1 MKMLKELQ
9 CSIFRG
15 GTSKGVFFMKDV
27 LPVNDEELKE
37 VLLKVMGSPDVRQI
51 NGLGGSVSTTSKVAI
66 ISKEEKE
73 DWDVNYTF
81 AQVSVDKPVVSYAGN
96 CGNIS
101 SAVGAYAI
109 ENNLVEITSPVT
121 TVKVYNTN
129 TKKLIYEHVP
139 TPEGK
144 ITYNGDFSIS
154 GVPGTGSKIE
164 LEFIN
169 PAGSFTGKLLPT
181 GNAVDILMVDGI
193 GPVEVSIVDAANPLV
208 YVDAKDVNL
217 NGTEKPDE
225 IDSITGMLLL
235 LEKIRGEAAVK
246 MGLVEKWQD
255 GATLSPGVPKLTV
268 VSKSKD
274 YKTVSGN
281 ELKENDYD
289 LSVRMMS
296 MQKAHKTIALT
307 GALCTAAACVIEGT
321 IPNRLLGAETVKS
334 DLKLGHGD
342 GIIDVSIK
350 YEKSQ
355 NGIIINSVS
364 SHRTTRKIMTGT
376 VYFEKE

>member
-1 MKMLKELQ
+1 MLKELP
-9 CSIFRG
+9 CSIYRG

-27 LPVNDEELKE
+27 LPENDEELKE

-109 ENNLVEITSPVT
+109 ENNLLEVTSPIT
-121 TVKVYNTN
+121 IVKVYNTN
-129 TKKLIYEHVP
+129 TKKLIYEHIP
-139 TPEGK
+139 TPDGK
-144 ITYNGDFSIS
+144 INYRGDFAIS
-154 GVPGTGSKIE
+154 GVPGTGAKIE
-164 LEFIN
+164 LEFMN

-181 GNAVDILMVDGI
+181 GNAVDILNVEGV
-193 GPVEVSIVDAANPLV
+193 GEVEVSIVDAANPLV
-208 YVDAKDVNL
+208 YIDSKVVNL
-217 NGTEKPDE
+217 KGTESPDE
-225 IDSITGMLLL
+225 IDSTKDMLTL

-246 MGLVEKWQD
+246 IGLVEGWQD
-255 GATLSPGVPKLTV
+255 AATVSPGVPKLTL
-268 VSKSKD
+268 VSAPQD

-281 ELKENDYD
+281 NIREEEYD

-307 GALCTAAACVIEGT
+307 GALCTAAACVIDGS
-321 IPNRLLGAETVKS
+321 IPNRILGAEVVKNN
-334 DLKLGHGD
+334 LKLGHGD
-342 GIIDVSIK
+342 GIIDVSIN
-350 YEKSQ
+350 YEKDDK
-355 NGIIINSVS
+355 NIAINSVS
-364 SHRTTRKIMTGT
+364 SHRTSRKIMTGT
-376 VYFEKE
+376 VYYEKE

>member
-1 MKMLKELQ
+1 MLKELP

-15 GTSKGVFFMKDV
+15 GTSKGVFFIKDV
-27 LPVNDEELKE
+27 LPENDVELKE

-73 DWDVNYTF
+73 GWDVNYTF
-81 AQVSVDKPVVSYAGN
+81 AQVSVGKAVVSYAGN

-109 ENNLVEITSPVT
+109 ENNLVETTSPVT

-139 TPEGK
+139 TPNGK
-144 ITYNGDFSIS
+144 IIYSGDFAIS

-164 LEFIN
+164 LEFLN

-181 GNAVDILMVDGI
+181 GNVVDILNVEGI
-193 GPVEVSIVDAANPLV
+193 GEVEVSIVDAANPLV
-208 YVDAKDVNL
+208 YIDAKVVNL
-217 NGTEKPDE
+217 KGTESPDE
-225 IDSITGMLLL
+225 IDSTSNMLTL

-255 GATLSPGVPKLTV
+255 GATISPGVPKLTV
-268 VSKSKD
+268 VSEALD
-274 YKTVSGN
+274 YKTVSGSQIQ
-281 ELKENDYD
+281 EIEYD

-321 IPNRLLGAETVKS
+321 IPNRLLGAEKVKNN
-334 DLKLGHGD
+334 LKLGHGD
-342 GIIDVSIK
+342 GIIDVSIN
-350 YEKSQ
+350 YEKDE
-355 NGIIINSVS
+355 NGIIIKSVS
-364 SHRTTRKIMTGT
+364 SHRTARKIMTGT
-376 VYFEKE
+376 VYYENE